1 MKRVISA
8 LLSVLLLGCLTA
20 CSRDDGQSKNG
31 DSRSGTLK
39 VAIGETNTDF
49 DGVSVRILNLAED
62 EGKTQLNVRW
72 VNETSY
78 EVVYG
83 ESYDRAAVDLLPY
96 IFVWNVG
103 KLLFALIKILIR
115 RQKWCVIGNAV
126 PLT

>member
-62 EGKTQLNVRW
+62 EGKTQLNVSW
-72 VNETSY
+72 VNKTFY

-83 ESYDRAAVDLLPY
+83 ESYDIEREQ
-96 IFVWNVG
+96 NG
-103 KLLFALIKILIR
+103 KWSSCAINGLNFTA
-115 RQKWCVIGNAV
+115 IGYE
-126 PLT
+126 